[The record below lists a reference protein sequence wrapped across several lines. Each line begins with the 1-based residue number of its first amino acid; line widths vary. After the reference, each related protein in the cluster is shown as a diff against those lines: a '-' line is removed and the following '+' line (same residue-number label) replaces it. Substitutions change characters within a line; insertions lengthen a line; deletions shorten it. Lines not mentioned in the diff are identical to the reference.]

1 MSSET
6 ISEAPVAGQRRQVT
20 VLFADMAGFT
30 PLAEHLGEEAT
41 FNLVR
46 QVTGEMAAAIK
57 AEGGSI
63 REFAGDSVMAMFGA
77 PQAIE
82 DAPLKACRAAL
93 EIQRR
98 MQTVRDRIQKEHGVS
113 PAFRIGINTGPV
125 VLGSVGEGEA
135 LSFTALGDTVN
146 VAARLQQAAEPD
158 AVLISEA
165 TQALVGG
172 YAECA
177 PAGELTLKGKSE
189 AQQVFHLEA
198 IKSGVTRFD
207 ISISRGLTPLVGRN
221 EELAALDRHW
231 QQARA
236 GHLVVCNM
244 IGDPGIGKSRLVHEF
259 QRREDGKELSW
270 LQGHCTPDSARTA
283 YHPFV
288 QVVRT
293 SFHIAEHED
302 QAKAT
307 RRLQRGLDV
316 IGVDSQE
323 ALPYLLNLLGYR
335 VDDSSFRRENAE
347 VAGVRTRATLL
358 EIIRARA
365 QLTPTVLFIDD
376 CHWLDR
382 ASSDLLESALEQDSD
397 LPLLLIRTYRDAPAL
412 ERKADI
418 DMRLAPLSND
428 EITQLAAGS
437 LGVESLPAE
446 LAAVIVEKADGNP
459 LFAEEI
465 VAYLQR
471 AGRLTV
477 EDGRAIYQAG
487 DEATLPVSLQN
498 LLMQRVDRLSSDAKS
513 FLEAAA
519 VAGRVFSPVEVAMAS
534 DLGQSLTVL
543 LDELVEQGLVR
554 VIAASDDSP
563 DTARFESAL
572 VRDGIYDSLLSDR
585 RRDLHGRL
593 GTALEQLNSS
603 HPDKVA
609 DDLARHF
616 LAAQD
621 HANAVRYLTKAGE
634 KNLRVYAL
642 EDAAERF
649 GQVIDL
655 AVDDPVCAS
664 DALVADAAL
673 SMARVLYYSSDFGGI
688 IDLIERTR
696 PRFEALDDPAH
707 TARMLFESGYAHVFS
722 ARQEEGWKLLE
733 RALQIGEQT
742 GDKAAIGYACLGLG
756 WYHAIYEPAG
766 PEKIEHLK
774 ATAERAIGLGREIGD
789 VWLTT
794 KALLSLA
801 TVGVIQG
808 RPMEARE
815 HSLACV
821 ELSRTSGD
829 PRPRSIGMASLA
841 LADAFVGEAD
851 MALESAE
858 QTIEQSLCPI
868 DRLMARGGLFFAR
881 VLSTVATNAAIDHDA
896 VVREGNA
903 LIEDFDKA
911 QLYTAGNAPHSILG
925 LAYILAGQF
934 GEGIKIIQQAADR
947 FDALGFPNARMT
959 EKYFLGLIYAQ
970 MALSKE
976 KPAMGVIWRNLGF
989 LVTTLPRAAKL
1000 AEKNL
1005 QATLDQ
1011 TKMQDTPYYYGDAAY
1026 HLGLLAQK
1034 RKKPEQAT
1042 AHFAVARESAEIAGA
1057 QNLID
1062 LIDAAA

>member
-1 MSSET
+1 
-6 ISEAPVAGQRRQVT
+6 
-20 VLFADMAGFT
+20 MAGFT

-46 QVTGEMAAAIK
+46 QVTGEMAAAIEV
-57 AEGGSI
+57 EGGSI

-77 PQAIE
+77 PQALE

-98 MQTVRDRIQKEHGVS
+98 MQSVRDQVQKDHGVG
-113 PAFRIGINTGPV
+113 PAFRIGIHTGPV

-177 PAGELTLKGKSE
+177 PTGERTLKGKSE
-189 AQQVFHLEA
+189 AQQVFRLEA
-198 IKSGVTRFD
+198 IKSGITRFD

-221 EELAALDRHW
+221 EELTALDRHW

-236 GHLVVCNM
+236 GHLVVCDM

-259 QRREDGKELSW
+259 QRLNNDKDTTW

-293 SFHIAEHED
+293 SFNIGEKDD

-323 ALPYLLNLLGYR
+323 ALPYLLNLLGYA
-335 VDDSSFRRENAE
+335 VNISSFRRENAE

-365 QLTPTVLFIDD
+365 QLTPTILFVDD

-382 ASSDLLESALEQDSD
+382 ASGDLLESALAQDSD
-397 LPLLLIRTYRDAPAL
+397 LPLLLIRTYRNAPTL
-412 ERKADI
+412 GRKAET
-418 DMRLAPLSND
+418 DMCLAPLPSD
-428 EITQLAAGS
+428 EIIQVAAGC
-437 LGVESLPAE
+437 LNVEVLPAE
-446 LAAVIVEKADGNP
+446 LEAVIVEKADGNP

-471 AGRLTV
+471 AGRLDV
-477 EDGRAIYQAG
+477 ADGRAVYQAG
-487 DEATLPVSLQN
+487 DEATLPVNLQN
-498 LLMQRVDRLSSDAKS
+498 LLMQRVDRLSAEAKS
-513 FLEAAA
+513 LIEAAA
-519 VAGRVFSPVEVAMAS
+519 VAGRVFSPLEVAVAS
-534 DLGQSLTVL
+534 SLDQSLATL
-543 LDELVEQGLVR
+543 LDELVAQGLVR
-554 VIAASDDSP
+554 VTATTDDSP

-593 GTALEQLNSS
+593 GAAMEQLNSS

-616 LAAQD
+616 LAADD

-642 EDAAERF
+642 EDAAEHF

-655 AVDDPVCAS
+655 AVDDPACAS

-673 SMARVLYYSSDFGGI
+673 SMARVLYYSCDFGGI
-688 IDLIERTR
+688 IDLIKRVR
-696 PRFEALDDPAH
+696 PRFEALDDPSH

-722 ARQEEGWKLLE
+722 ARQEEGKKLLE

-742 GDKAAIGYACLGLG
+742 GDKSTIGYACLGLG
-756 WYHAIYEPAG
+756 WYHAVYQPAG
-766 PEKIEHLK
+766 SEKTENLN
-774 ATAERAIGLGREIGD
+774 ATAERAIALGREIGD

-801 TVGVIQG
+801 TVGIIHG
-808 RPMEARE
+808 RPNDARD

-868 DRLMARGGLFFAR
+868 DRLMAQGGLFVAR
-881 VLSTVATNAAIDHDA
+881 VMSAVATNAAIDHEA
-896 VVREGNA
+896 VLREGNA
-903 LIEDFDKA
+903 LVEAFDEG
-911 QLYTAGNAPHSILG
+911 QLYTPGNAPHSILG
-925 LAYILAGQF
+925 LAYILAGEF
-934 GEGIKIIQQAADR
+934 SEGIKVIQQAADR
-947 FDALGFPNARMT
+947 FDALGFPNARMA
-959 EKYFLGLIYAQ
+959 ENYFLGLIYTQ

-976 KPAMGVIWRNLGF
+976 KPTAGVIWRNLGF
-989 LVTTLPRAAKL
+989 LITTLPRVTKL

-1005 QATLDQ
+1005 QAALDQ
-1011 TKMQDTPYYYGDAAY
+1011 IKMQESPYYYADAAY

-1034 RKKPEQAT
+1034 RKMADQAT
-1042 AHFAVARESAEIAGA
+1042 GHFAVARESAEIAGA